1 MRFPYEH
8 GRGQEKHIKRE
19 NATLTHVHVAEH
31 WVGLKVHSLWVE
43 KAPEEGRLKAKERLC
58 NAPLGQRIF
67 HNCICPGRYM
77 LCK

>member
-1 MRFPYEH
+1 MRFPYKH
-8 GRGQEKHIKRE
+8 GEGRKEKHNKRE

-43 KAPEEGRLKAKERLC
+43 EAPSRASSEPKSWSESS
-58 NAPLGQRIF
+58 LGQEILYECF
-67 HNCICPGRYM
+67 SPGRYM